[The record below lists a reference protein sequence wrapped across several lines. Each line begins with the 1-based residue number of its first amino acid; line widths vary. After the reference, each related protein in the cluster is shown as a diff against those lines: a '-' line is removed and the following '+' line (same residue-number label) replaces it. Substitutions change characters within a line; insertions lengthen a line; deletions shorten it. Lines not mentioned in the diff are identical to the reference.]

1 MSSNRPNLTLDER
14 AFEGLLSA
22 AFTIQEHNDRQK
34 QTQPSAVAE
43 AKASTL
49 CRHCGAL
56 KPLDRSPC
64 PSCGLEEFR
73 PGERLQRN
81 WASMW
86 LHSQYQMQWPEPP
99 AEARVDLRTR
109 RFADTTRETSADTS
123 RFAFRPAPGA
133 VRDGSSPSVATQ
145 TDAAITD
152 TSMMDMAMTGMAHAT
167 VEDAILVGA
176 ARPGS
181 VAADAAPL
189 AKSEPAFQAL
199 EPAFEADVEANF
211 DSHYDPVLN
220 SADALP
226 VSMFHRFSD
235 WRVKLRFQRAD
246 LYLGLAIFVS
256 ATALLWPAAVPPR
269 PEALNS
275 WERALV
281 ILGIAEAPT
290 PLVHLQG
297 DPGIQVWVDPH
308 TALYY
313 CPGDEQYEKTDG
325 GRLGSQREAQADRF
339 EPASRSACE

>member
-1 MSSNRPNLTLDER
+1 MSSNRPNLTLDEH

-43 AKASTL
+43 ASTH

-56 KPLDRSPC
+56 KPLDSSPC

-99 AEARVDLRTR
+99 AKAGVEGYSR
-109 RFADTTRETSADTS
+109 RFADTAKDMAAENLRLA
-123 RFAFRPAPGA
+123 AQPAPGS
-133 VRDGSSPSVATQ
+133 VRDHSSLSEATQ
-145 TDAAITD
+145 THAAMTD
-152 TSMMDMAMTGMAHAT
+152 TAMTDTAIN
-167 VEDAILVGA
+167 DASLVGA
-176 ARPGS
+176 STPLS
-181 VAADAAPL
+181 LTVDATPL
-189 AKSEPAFQAL
+189 AKFESTFSAL
-199 EPAFEADVEANF
+199 EPTFEANF
-211 DSHYDPVLN
+211 DPHFDPLIAA
-220 SADALP
+220 ADPLP
-226 VSMFHRFSD
+226 VSLFHRLSD

-246 LYLGLAIFVS
+246 LYLGLAVFVS
-256 ATALLWPAAVPPR
+256 ATALLWPAAVPSR

-281 ILGIAEAPT
+281 MLGIAESPA

-325 GRLGSQREAQADRF
+325 GRLSSQSEAQTDRF